1 MLLTVSE
8 DRRHLQLS
16 SVWRDAVVGEHES
29 KEFQLALSELAL
41 ALVQG
46 QTFLTKSLVHGLQ
59 VLVVFLKRLSK
70 HYYVVTDVVA
80 PSIPS
85 SVSQITFW
93 KISGALEK
101 QKLRRN
107 NDMPFSQLF

>member
-80 PSIPS
+80 RQYPQASRRLRS
-85 SVSQITFW
+85 GRSQGHL
-93 KISGALEK
+93 KSK
-101 QKLRRN
+101 
-107 NDMPFSQLF
+107 S